1 MLHSSQ
7 ASEYQRSAKSQ
18 TMAGYDAG
26 SFTISSM
33 TAASTDILRLSTP
46 DNGHQMLGG
55 SMDAFDQELGFEGEG
70 LFYES
75 NRDDVNTSNLP
86 PIPFTPSYELSDPF
100 SSTFED
106 PFSYQSNTD
115 FSSLLDDTNSHP
127 HNESS
132 SSTAELDN
140 KLLGFGAPILKAPIL
155 DDAGQTWPAM
165 NAELYGMFFVAEDVF
180 GDNNTNAHRPLELTC
195 YRRNLFQISGTVALS
210 RGLKSMVNEQGQQVP
225 LYDMTA
231 TISAL
236 ESIEGKSTEII
247 SVPWKTS
254 TGTSSEDKA
263 GAAPPKWPL
272 DLSMNPELDPNVV
285 SIPIAW
291 KRLQF
296 KHATANNG
304 RRKGLQQHY
313 VIQINLMATL
323 ATGETVKLAEI
334 QSGPIIVR
342 GRSPRNFD
350 SRKDVPLSERK
361 LDSKPRTMS
370 DTSVSA
376 PQVKVDPGVANSSYR
391 FYALNALQQPL
402 DLPDWNNTPLSSP
415 SASEI
420 HARQA
425 KRPTISNQSSSTSNP
440 NRPPVPKA
448 RWKSESVP
456 AKSSQAT
463 APIDLSLADDEYGKA
478 HPSSHPRIGE
488 PASPILDRDRLGKKS
503 AGSPIENADL
513 LYEYFPLSLDDWMP
527 PVDAIY
533 RPHVVHHTVVPP
545 DLKAAQVKNKTKRYF
560 SADD

>member
-1 MLHSSQ
+1 
-7 ASEYQRSAKSQ
+7 
-18 TMAGYDAG
+18 
-26 SFTISSM
+26 
-33 TAASTDILRLSTP
+33 
-46 DNGHQMLGG
+46 
-55 SMDAFDQELGFEGEG
+55 MDAFDHDLNFEGDG
-70 LFYES
+70 LL
-75 NRDDVNTSNLP
+75 DDVHNSGLP
-86 PIPFTPSYELSDPF
+86 PLPFTPSYELCDAF
-100 SSTFED
+100 STTFED
-106 PFSYQSNTD
+106 PFSYQSGPYE
-115 FSSLLDDTNSHP
+115 SLLDESNNNNNADSNTN
-127 HNESS
+127 
-132 SSTAELDN
+132 AQDLDN

-165 NAELYGMFFVAEDVF
+165 SAELYGMFFVAEDVF
-180 GDNNTNAHRPLELTC
+180 GDNNTGGSRPMELTC
-195 YRRNLFQISGTVALS
+195 YRRNLFQISGTVTLS
-210 RGLKSMVNEQGQQVP
+210 RGIKSMINEQGQQVP
-225 LYDMTA
+225 LYDLMA

-254 TGTSSEDKA
+254 TVMSSEDKA

-272 DLSMNPELDPNVV
+272 DLSMNPELDPSCV

-313 VIQINLMATL
+313 VIQINLTATL

-370 DTSVSA
+370 DSA
-376 PQVKVDPGVANSSYR
+376 ATPQVKVDPGVTNSNYR
-391 FYALNALQQPL
+391 FYALNQLQQPL
-402 DLPDWNNTPLSSP
+402 DLPDWNTSSNINPLPSP
-415 SASEI
+415 SLTSSSDSLP
-420 HARQA
+420 RQA
-425 KRPTISNQSSSTSNP
+425 KKPTLSHQSSFS
-440 NRPPVPKA
+440 RPPVPHT
-448 RWKSESVP
+448 RWNLDTTPSKTSSE
-456 AKSSQAT
+456 AT
-463 APIDLSLADDEYGKA
+463 APIDLSLADDEYGLGKA
-478 HPSSHPRIGE
+478 HPAFGRVGGDV
-488 PASPILDRDRLGKKS
+488 SPVLEKAAMGGKKGS
-503 AGSPIENADL
+503 TAGIGGGSGGGGGVGSPESADL

-533 RPHVVHHTVVPP
+533 RPHVVHHTIVPP
-545 DLKAAQVKNKTKRYF
+545 ELKATQLKNKTKRYF

>member
-1 MLHSSQ
+1 LLTSS
-7 ASEYQRSAKSQ
+7 
-18 TMAGYDAG
+18 
-26 SFTISSM
+26 
-33 TAASTDILRLSTP
+33 
-46 DNGHQMLGG
+46 
-55 SMDAFDQELGFEGEG
+55 
-70 LFYES
+70 YES
-75 NRDDVNTSNLP
+75 NRDDVNTSGLP
-86 PIPFTPSYELSDPF
+86 PLPFTPSYELSDAF

-106 PFSYQSNTD
+106 PFSYQSSAD
-115 FSSLLDDTNSHP
+115 FSSLLDDNNSHP
-127 HNESS
+127 HNES
-132 SSTAELDN
+132 THNNADLDN

-165 NAELYGMFFVAEDVF
+165 TAELYGMFFVAEDVF
-180 GDNNTNAHRPLELTC
+180 GDNNTNANRPLELTC
-195 YRRNLFQISGTVALS
+195 YRRNLFQISGTVVLS
-210 RGLKSMVNEQGQQVP
+210 RGIKSMVNEQGQQVP
-225 LYDMTA
+225 LYDMMA

-323 ATGETVKLAEI
+323 ATGDTVKLAEI

-370 DTSVSA
+370 DASVSA
-376 PQVKVDPGVANSSYR
+376 AQVKVDPGVTNSSYR
-391 FYALNALQQPL
+391 FYALNALQVRHLPQYLVDFECPKLIQTTATTRSPRLEQQPPL
-402 DLPDWNNTPLSSP
+402 HPQHLRPSRPPSQKTNPINPLLVKFQPTSPTRPKGKMEIRKHTHKILKCNSTNRPLPRRRR
-415 SASEI
+415 I
-420 HARQA
+420 R
-425 KRPTISNQSSSTSNP
+425 KSTSRN
-440 NRPPVPKA
+440 
-448 RWKSESVP
+448 SFSV
-456 AKSSQAT
+456 
-463 APIDLSLADDEYGKA
+463 
-478 HPSSHPRIGE
+478 
-488 PASPILDRDRLGKKS
+488 
-503 AGSPIENADL
+503 
-513 LYEYFPLSLDDWMP
+513 W
-527 PVDAIY
+527 
-533 RPHVVHHTVVPP
+533 
-545 DLKAAQVKNKTKRYF
+545 
-560 SADD
+560 